1 MKDEADKRAEE
12 EDKPEQKLPDSS
24 HERVIEGEAER
35 EEPKQKS

>member
-1 MKDEADKRAEE
+1 MKDEADKRAE